1 MQDRRNLAQDSRRVS
16 GSQGAIVMKGKVHLS
31 NDFDVWRQSMIEIG
45 YSKESLELI
54 DRMFCQLVEYPFPI
68 MMVVVTGLFLR
79 VMQAGEIAR
88 QEQFER
94 VVDRLAGNLKRGVH
108 VLTQ

>member
-1 MQDRRNLAQDSRRVS
+1 
-16 GSQGAIVMKGKVHLS
+16 
-31 NDFDVWRQSMIEIG
+31 
-45 YSKESLELI
+45 
-54 DRMFCQLVEYPFPI
+54 

-94 VVDRLAGNLKRGVH
+94 AVDRLAGNLKRGVH

>member
-1 MQDRRNLAQDSRRVS
+1 
-16 GSQGAIVMKGKVHLS
+16 MKGKVHLS

-45 YSKESLELI
+45 YGREALELI

-68 MMVVVTGLFLR
+68 MMIVVTGLFLR
-79 VMQAGEIAR
+79 VIQAGEITR

>member
-1 MQDRRNLAQDSRRVS
+1 
-16 GSQGAIVMKGKVHLS
+16 
-31 NDFDVWRQSMIEIG
+31 
-45 YSKESLELI
+45 
-54 DRMFCQLVEYPFPI
+54 MFCQLAEYPFPI
-68 MMVVVTGLFLR
+68 EMTMVAGLFLR
-79 VMQAGEIAR
+79 VMQAGEITR

>member
-1 MQDRRNLAQDSRRVS
+1 
-16 GSQGAIVMKGKVHLS
+16 MKGKVHIS
-31 NDFDVWRQSMIEIG
+31 SDFDVWQQSMVDIG
-45 YSKESLELI
+45 YSKEALALI

-68 MMVVVTGLFLR
+68 MMIVVTGLFLR
-79 VMQAGEIAR
+79 VIQAGEITR

-94 VVDRLAGNLKRGVH
+94 LVDRLAGNLKRGVH